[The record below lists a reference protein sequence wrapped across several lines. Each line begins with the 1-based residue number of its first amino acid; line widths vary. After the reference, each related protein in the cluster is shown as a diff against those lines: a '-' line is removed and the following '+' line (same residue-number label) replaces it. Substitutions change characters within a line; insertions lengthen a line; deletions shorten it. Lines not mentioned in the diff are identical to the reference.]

1 MAKLNPFRFSTKYQD
16 DETDLLYYGYRYEK
30 DGRWLSRDPV
40 EEKGGLSLYAFVNNA
55 PVALIDALGRV
66 ARGGCMQM
74 NCLNPCQKFRQ
85 MQEAGDRYVDAGG
98 IVCCGGVKFV
108 CMWAADDEK
117 NQRAKQIL
125 KKCIGAH
132 ERMHLPRTSCP
143 DCECGVTPVKPRD
156 MGDLCQEE
164 LTDHIATKACYQA
177 ALSECGDDKDCIDK
191 INAQITAEDV
201 KISYY
206 RNQCNARR
214 K

>member
-1 MAKLNPFRFSTKYQD
+1 
-16 DETDLLYYGYRYEK
+16 
-30 DGRWLSRDPV
+30 
-40 EEKGGLSLYAFVNNA
+40 
-55 PVALIDALGRV
+55 
-66 ARGGCMQM
+66 
-74 NCLNPCQKFRQ
+74 
-85 MQEAGDRYVDAGG
+85 
-98 IVCCGGVKFV
+98 
-108 CMWAADDEK
+108 
-117 NQRAKQIL
+117 
-125 KKCIGAH
+125 
-132 ERMHLPRTSCP
+132 
-143 DCECGVTPVKPRD
+143 